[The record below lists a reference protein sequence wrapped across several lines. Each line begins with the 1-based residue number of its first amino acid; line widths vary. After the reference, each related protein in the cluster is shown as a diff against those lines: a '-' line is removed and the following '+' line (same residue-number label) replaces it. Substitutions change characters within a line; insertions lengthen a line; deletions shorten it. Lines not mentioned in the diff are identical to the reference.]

1 MKVRWSIVLLAAFG
15 IVAALAAAVLTAS
28 LSAGQI
34 QAVMPSAPKD
44 VTILVASMEMKAMSM
59 VDAESIVEKVVSA
72 EDAPPRYYTEPAQ
85 IIGKVLSLPLI
96 EGQAFSKGSFPQEG
110 SGLHLA
116 SYLPMGKRAVNV
128 SLSDYSGLEGLL
140 YPGSIVD
147 VLASFKIS
155 SSSKIGRA
163 VSTTLLQNIEVIAV
177 ENLTIV
183 SNSEVAEAAARTSG
197 GMRKNL
203 LITLMVDSRQAE
215 ALQLAIEHGSIALAM
230 RNPGDREIF
239 QSDATLLSDGLLAQL
254 ADMLGPQVL
263 EEDRS
268 ATRPA
273 SDDIELAAIEG
284 GSAGGANATVVA
296 RAQTTRLGDADSNGG
311 TAAAARQFRESVTK
325 RYEPEFWN
333 MEIIRGLI
341 SDHKQFPIEN

>member
-34 QAVMPSAPKD
+34 QAVMPAAPED

-59 VDAESIVEKVVSA
+59 VDADSIVERVVSA

-147 VLASFKIS
+147 VLATFKIS
-155 SSSKIGRA
+155 SSTRIGRA
-163 VSTTLLQNIEVIAV
+163 VSTTLLQNIQVIAV

-183 SNSEVAEAAARTSG
+183 SNSELDEAATRTSR

-215 ALQLAIEHGSIALAM
+215 ALQLAIEHGTIALAM
-230 RNPGDREIF
+230 RNPGDLEF
-239 QSDATLLSDGLLAQL
+239 FKSDATLLSDGLLAQL
-254 ADMLGPQVL
+254 AEMLGPQVP
-263 EEDRS
+263 EEEVFV
-268 ATRPA
+268 PA
-273 SDDIELAAIEG
+273 QALGDLELAAIEPG
-284 GSAGGANATVVA
+284 AAGSANVTVVA
-296 RAQTTRLGDADSNGG
+296 RARSTRRGGAASSTDAF
-311 TAAAARQFRESVTK
+311 AAAKQFRGNASV
-325 RYEPEFWN
+325 RHAPEYWSV
-333 MEIIRGLI
+333 EIIKGLQ
-341 SDHKQFPIEN
+341 SNTLRFPIEK